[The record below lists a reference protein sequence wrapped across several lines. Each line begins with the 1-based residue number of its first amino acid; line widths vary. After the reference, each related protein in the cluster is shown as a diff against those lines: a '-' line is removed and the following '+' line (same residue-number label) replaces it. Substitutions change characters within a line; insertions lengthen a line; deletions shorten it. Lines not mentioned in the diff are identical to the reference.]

1 VTVVA
6 HLPSNL
12 VQRLIV
18 QSSLGAIAGGI
29 KGGAITDH
37 GRTTEKIKMEM
48 DDEFDDADLSAA
60 IALSMQADNG
70 DRDAASAG
78 VTAPS
83 YPARAATR
91 SAPRDFDCM
100 AFYKLMFDGIIT
112 TQNDKERW
120 IHERITTTFLQTN
133 GDVPKASVPTNPCGE
148 VKTHPNSLEIFTGSG
163 IEETG
168 DEVEMT
174 TPMQLWGLTQS
185 HGGPCGVLAALQAEM
200 IRLLLFGRRE
210 NKVDGRSLDFP
221 FTPSSAKPKI
231 TPITPDEVNEAM
243 AMAIGIVLARAAIT
257 NCVSKDV
264 ANMLP
269 DQVRLVLP
277 ETRNDGASPGWIDA
291 MLNGTIPKSTDLG
304 LTIQVITPGTPDE
317 HGNGMSPAK
326 RPRKKEDDDGQKLS
340 QTQQKIIDLARLTA
354 DYLLGSNTKGSSDS
368 VIPLESFQDQGG
380 ILCLVMSL
388 VETRGIGRIRGDM
401 DDPNSTI
408 TAQFG
413 HSSQELINLTLTG
426 QAVSNT
432 FDNSMNLS
440 EDLHCHGI
448 QSRPAIGY
456 LSILEALRYCEVGGY
471 YKSPLFPIWVIGST
485 SHFSVLFGDDRC
497 LKESKSD
504 LLLEQCR
511 RAFMKIEGGGGEAG
525 FIPLEKLGDV
535 LDELD
540 LRTMIGGDAAVQML
554 QAYLDM
560 SGIILWDK
568 FWKAV
573 SRLMTGSSVQAIVSS
588 DDDEPPPLLLCDG
601 GVDDSTAVAGD
612 KKPASTSMMESDEAL
627 ARKLAE
633 EMGSI
638 PSQEPNQPKSDEE
651 LARELQEEFNRES
664 GVTTLGMRSTGADA
678 DTQVAQMD
686 LDEMSSQLPSLS
698 SSRTST
704 PPPPLESASPKTVRF
719 SDNKVVIYADNALPN
734 CSTQRLDFEKHGA
747 SFPLYHY
754 NGLSG
759 GKLTPLRL
767 TRLSATEAVGA
778 TVALSSK
785 GSGHGG
791 DLEDVIRTKWPSSA
805 MNWFGK
811 KTS

>member
-1 VTVVA
+1 MDSAV
-6 HLPSNL
+6 P
-12 VQRLIV
+12 RL
-18 QSSLGAIAGGI
+18 
-29 KGGAITDH
+29 TDQQ
-37 GRTTEKIKMEM
+37 EEMEM
-48 DDEFDDADLSAA
+48 EDDFDDADLSAA
-60 IALSMQADNG
+60 IALSMQADDG

-78 VTAPS
+78 ATKPPSPAPADTA
-83 YPARAATR
+83 
-91 SAPRDFDCM
+91 SAPRDFDCI
-100 AFYKLMFDGIIT
+100 AFYKLMFDGNIA

-133 GDVPKASVPTNPCGE
+133 GDVPKASVPTNPCVE
-148 VKTHPNSLEIFTGSG
+148 VKTHPTALEIFTGSG

-168 DEVEMT
+168 DQVEMT

-200 IRLLLFGRRE
+200 MRLLLFGRRE
-210 NKVDGRSLDFP
+210 SKLDGRSLDFP
-221 FTPSSAKPKI
+221 FTPSSAKPKLA
-231 TPITPDEVNEAM
+231 PITPDEVNEAM
-243 AMAIGIVLARAAIT
+243 AMAIGIVLARAAIM

-269 DQVRLVLP
+269 DQVRLILP
-277 ETRNDGASPGWIDA
+277 EAKNDGASPGWIDA
-291 MLNGTIPKSTDLG
+291 MLNGTTPQSTELG
-304 LTIQVITPGTPDE
+304 LRIQVIAPGTPDE
-317 HGNGMSPAK
+317 YNNGMSPAK
-326 RPRKKEDDDGQKLS
+326 RPRKKEDDGLS
-340 QTQQKIIDLARLTA
+340 QTQQKILDLASLTA
-354 DYLLGSNTKGSSDS
+354 DYLLGSNTKSGSDS
-368 VIPLESFQDQGG
+368 AIPLETFQDQGG
-380 ILCLVMSL
+380 IMCLVMSL
-388 VETRGIGRIRGDM
+388 VETRGISRIRGDM

-448 QSRPAIGY
+448 QNRPAIGY
-456 LSILEALRYCEVGGY
+456 LSMLEALRYCEVGGY
-471 YKSPLFPIWVIGST
+471 FKSPLFPIWVIGST

-511 RAFMKIEGGGGEAG
+511 RAFMKIEGGAGEAG

-540 LRTMIGGDAAVQML
+540 LRAKIGGDAAVQML
-554 QAYLDM
+554 QAYLDIGA
-560 SGIILWDK
+560 GIILWDK

-573 SRLMTGSSVQAIVSS
+573 SRLMTGSSVQAIVGS
-588 DDDEPPPLLLCDG
+588 DDDESPPLLLCDG
-601 GVDDSTAVAGD
+601 GVDDSSAAAGD
-612 KKPASTSMMESDEAL
+612 KKPASTSTMESDEAL

-633 EMGSI
+633 ELGSI
-638 PSQEPNQPKSDEE
+638 PPSQETNQPKSDEE
-651 LARELQEEFNRES
+651 LARELQEKWNRES
-664 GVTTLGMRSTGADA
+664 GVTTLGTRSTGADA

-698 SSRTST
+698 SSRAST
-704 PPPPLESASPKTVRF
+704 PPPPLEPASSKTVKF

-734 CSTQRLDFEKHGA
+734 CSTQRLDFEKHGN

-754 NGLSG
+754 NGLAG

-805 MNWFGK
+805 MNWFGQK
-811 KTS
+811 PPSID

>member
-1 VTVVA
+1 
-6 HLPSNL
+6 
-12 VQRLIV
+12 
-18 QSSLGAIAGGI
+18 
-29 KGGAITDH
+29 
-37 GRTTEKIKMEM
+37 MEM

-60 IALSMQADNG
+60 IALSMQADG
-70 DRDAASAG
+70 DRD
-78 VTAPS
+78 TAPAGTTNPPCA
-83 YPARAATR
+83 PAQSAQAQAA
-91 SAPRDFDCM
+91 APLASGDFDCT
-100 AFYKLMFDGIIT
+100 AFCKLMFDGAIT

-133 GDVPKASVPTNPCGE
+133 GDVPKASVPTNPCVDE
-148 VKTHPNSLEIFTGSG
+148 VKTQPTPLEIFTGSG

-210 NKVDGRSLDFP
+210 NKVGGRSLDFP
-221 FTPSSAKPKI
+221 FSPSSVKPKI
-231 TPITPDEVNEAM
+231 APITPDEVNEAM
-243 AMAIGIVLARAAIT
+243 AMAVGMVLARAAIT
-257 NCVSKDV
+257 SCVSKDV
-264 ANMLP
+264 ANVLP

-277 ETRNDGASPGWIDA
+277 ETRTNGASPGWIDA
-291 MLNGTIPKSTDLG
+291 MLNGTIPQSTDLG
-304 LTIQVITPGTPDE
+304 LKIHVIPSGIPDDFS
-317 HGNGMSPAK
+317 NGMSPAK
-326 RPRKKEDDDGQKLS
+326 RPRNKEDDGQKLS
-340 QTQQKIIDLARLTA
+340 QTQQKIVDLASLTA
-354 DYLLGSNTKGSSDS
+354 DYLLGSNTKISSDS
-368 VIPLESFQDQGG
+368 AIPLETLQDQGG
-380 ILCLVMSL
+380 IMCLVMSL
-388 VETRGIGRIRGDM
+388 VETRGINRIRGDM

-456 LSILEALRYCEVGGY
+456 LSMLEALRYCEVGGY

-485 SHFSVLFGDDRC
+485 SHFSVLFGDGRC
-497 LKESKSD
+497 LEESKSD

-540 LRTMIGGDAAVQML
+540 LKIGDAAVQTL
-554 QAYLDM
+554 QAYLDIGA
-560 SGIILWDK
+560 GIILWDK

-588 DDDEPPPLLLCDG
+588 DDDEPPPLFLCNGD
-601 GVDDSTAVAGD
+601 VDNSIADNELAAGD
-612 KKPASTSMMESDEAL
+612 KKPASTSTMESDEAL

-633 EMGSI
+633 EMGSVL
-638 PSQEPNQPKSDEE
+638 SQEPNQPKSDEE
-651 LARELQEEFNRES
+651 LARELQEQFNRES
-664 GVTTLGMRSTGADA
+664 GVTTIGTRSTGADA

-686 LDEMSSQLPSLS
+686 VDEMSSQLPSLS
-698 SSRTST
+698 SSRAST
-704 PPPPLESASPKTVRF
+704 PPPPLEPASPKTVRF
-719 SDNKVVIYADNALPN
+719 SDNKVVIYADNSLPH
-734 CSTQRLDFEKHGA
+734 CSTQRLDFEKHGD
-747 SFPLYHY
+747 SFPIYHY

-785 GSGHGG
+785 GGGHGG

-805 MNWFGK
+805 MNWFGQK
-811 KTS
+811 PPSID